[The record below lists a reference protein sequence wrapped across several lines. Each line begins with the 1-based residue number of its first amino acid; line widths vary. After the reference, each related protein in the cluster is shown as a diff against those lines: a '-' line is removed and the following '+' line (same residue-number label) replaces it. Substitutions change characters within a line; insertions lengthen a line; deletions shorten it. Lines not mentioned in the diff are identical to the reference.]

1 MNLANILCWEGVS
14 FLYLLGAIIVLKIL
28 TRRIHLGGLLSRKSD
43 FGQVSAERIQLLI
56 ATLVVSG
63 RYLSDAVHSTNGAV
77 PDVSPHLL
85 YLFGG
90 SSGIY
95 ASVKALTTW
104 KAK

>member
-1 MNLANILCWEGVS
+1 MEPVTILCLEGVS
-14 FLYLLGAIIVLKIL
+14 FLYLLGAILVLKML
-28 TRRIHLGGLLSRKSD
+28 MRRIHLKGLFSRKTD

-56 ATLVVSG
+56 ATLMVSG
-63 RYLSDAVHSTNGAV
+63 KYLSDAIHSTNGAM
-77 PDVSPHLL
+77 PEVSPHLI